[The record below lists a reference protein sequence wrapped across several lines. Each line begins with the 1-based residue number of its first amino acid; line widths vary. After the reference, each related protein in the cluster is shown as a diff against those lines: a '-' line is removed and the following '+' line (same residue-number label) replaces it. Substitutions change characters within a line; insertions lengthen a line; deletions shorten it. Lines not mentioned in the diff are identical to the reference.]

1 MTDEKRSSTE
11 LANKLQHE
19 FFDSLVI
26 ESILKCHNTTEIVP
40 DILKKEVADLT
51 FTDNETHQVTNSD
64 LHEEAKNN
72 DTEQYRKISLKAS
85 NVPSEFNLTHVSI
98 SFLNIF
104 CELMTNILYRLFLML
119 CVVVCIFTKNRVRL
133 FFRAQKKT
141 NKLKISMT
149 I

>member
-1 MTDEKRSSTE
+1 MVTDTTTINNISPLTDEKRSSE
-11 LANKLQHE
+11 ESANKLQHE

-51 FTDNETHQVTNSD
+51 FTDNEAHQVINSD
-64 LHEEAKNN
+64 LQEEAKNN
-72 DTEQYRKISLKAS
+72 DTKEYRKISLKAS

-104 CELMTNILYRLFLML
+104 CELMPNIL
-119 CVVVCIFTKNRVRL
+119 
-133 FFRAQKKT
+133 
-141 NKLKISMT
+141 
-149 I
+149 